1 MDINKLTNKN
11 LVNLNLKGNTK
22 NEVLKEMIEL
32 FEKEN
37 RIRSADV
44 FFETILARED
54 ESTTGLGRGIA
65 IPHGKS
71 ETVKELTLA
80 VGRTDE
86 GIDYESLDAQP
97 VNLIFMVADYKGY
110 SPGYLKMVSKLVSKL
125 RIDEYRESLLN
136 AESAA
141 EVIEIMQQL

>member
-22 NEVLKEMIEL
+22 KEVLKEMIKL

-37 RIRSADV
+37 RITSAEE
-44 FFETILARED
+44 FYQTILARE
-54 ESTTGLGRGIA
+54 EEGTTGLGRGIA

-71 ETVKELTLA
+71 EAVKELTLA
-80 VGRTDE
+80 VGRTNQ
-86 GIDYESLDAQP
+86 GIDYNSLDAKP
-97 VNLIFMVADYKGY
+97 VYLIFMVADYKGY

-125 RIDEYRESLLN
+125 RVDEYRESLMN
-136 AESAA
+136 AESKA
-141 EVIEIMQQL
+141 EVIEIIQQL

>member
-11 LVNLNLKGNTK
+11 LVNLNLKGDTK
-22 NEVLKEMIEL
+22 KEVLKEMIEL

-37 RIRSADV
+37 RITSADE
-44 FFETILARED
+44 FYQTILARE
-54 ESTTGLGRGIA
+54 EEGSTGLGRGIA

-71 ETVKELTLA
+71 ETVEELTLA
-80 VGRTDE
+80 VGRTE
-86 GIDYESLDAQP
+86 KGIDYNSLDGKP

-125 RIDEYRESLLN
+125 RIDEYRKSLMN
-136 AESAA
+136 AESEA
-141 EVIEIMQQL
+141 EVIKIIQQL